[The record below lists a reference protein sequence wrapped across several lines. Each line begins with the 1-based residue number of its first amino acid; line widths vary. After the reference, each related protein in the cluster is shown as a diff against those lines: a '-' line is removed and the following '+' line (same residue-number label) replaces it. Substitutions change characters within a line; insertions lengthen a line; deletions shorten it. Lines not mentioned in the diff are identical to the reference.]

1 MMVSANSAICMP
13 AEPMVAGP
21 SALKKRL
28 TSSSHFGQRNAVITP
43 LRHVSP
49 PTSSA
54 SRMPAMNTPQA
65 AAWPGVGKNTATA
78 SVATMDTLSRI
89 GAAAAAA
96 KRASAL
102 RMPPKSVTS
111 DMSSRYG
118 NVIRVSSTASAK
130 RPGSS
135 EKPGASS
142 EITSGVKI
150 SAMTTRKPTQPK
162 RMVNTRSAKSFAG
175 STPP

>member
-1 MMVSANSAICMP
+1 MMVSANNAICVP

-28 TSSSHFGQRNAVITP
+28 TSSSHFGQRNAAITP
-43 LRHVSP
+43 LRQASP

-54 SRMPAMNTPQA
+54 SSTPATNTPQA
-65 AAWPGVGKNTATA
+65 AACPGVGKNTATA
-78 SVATMDTLSRI
+78 SAAIMDKLSRM

-102 RMPPKSVTS
+102 RMPPYSVTS
-111 DMSSRYG
+111 DMSSKYG
-118 NVIRVSSTASAK
+118 NVIRVSSTASAN

-175 STPP
+175 SAPP